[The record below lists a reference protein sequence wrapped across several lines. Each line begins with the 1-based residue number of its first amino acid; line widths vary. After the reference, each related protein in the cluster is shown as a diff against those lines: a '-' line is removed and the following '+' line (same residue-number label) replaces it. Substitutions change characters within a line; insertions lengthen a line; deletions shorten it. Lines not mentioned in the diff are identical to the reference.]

1 MECLIYKHTFPN
13 GKVYFGY
20 TSYKNPKRR
29 WGTNGDG
36 YKNQPVYDAIEHFG
50 WDNIKHEII
59 AKGIPTIAEAKA
71 WETKLINEYH
81 SNDIHFG
88 YNFTPGGDSIST
100 ELMWTDEENALLTQV
115 YPTIKNT
122 ELPALFPKRS
132 KQAIVTHATR
142 DLQLRKIDTWTDLEI
157 EILKQNFTELGVEN
171 IAKLLP
177 NRTTAAI
184 NSKACH
190 LGLSYT
196 RGRKYKYASTD
207 WSCMEDA
214 LLLECFYNYGLD
226 YLSKVQPKLNK
237 KAKTHIRSRLLMLLR
252 KTIELKKRGE
262 KWTTEEDLLLLQNC
276 DSAVT
281 IADLAIL
288 LPARSA
294 AAIRNR
300 LVRLGLHIR
309 EQK

>member
-1 MECLIYKHTFPN
+1 MECLIYKHIFPN
-13 GKVYFGY
+13 GKAYFGY

-29 WGTNGDG
+29 WGKNGEG
-36 YKNQPVYDAIEHFG
+36 YKGQPVYDAIEHFG

-59 AKGIPTIAEAKA
+59 AEGIPTVTEAKTL
-71 WETKLINEYH
+71 ERQLINEHH

-100 ELMWTDEENALLTQV
+100 ELMWTDEENALLTKV
-115 YPTIKNT
+115 YPTIENA

-142 DLQLRKIDTWTDLEI
+142 DLQLRKIDMWDETEI
-157 EILKQNFTELGVEN
+157 EILKQYFAELGIDGV
-171 IAKLLP
+171 AKLLP
-177 NRTTAAI
+177 NRTIGAV
-184 NSKACH
+184 NSKARH

-196 RGRKYKYASTD
+196 QGRKYKHTSTN
-207 WSCMEDA
+207 WSCFEDA
-214 LLLECFYNYGLD
+214 LLLEYFHKYHLD
-226 YLSKVQPKLNK
+226 YLSKVQPKLAN

-252 KTIELKKRGE
+252 ETVTPKTRGE
-262 KWTTEEDLLLLQNC
+262 RWTTEEDSILLQTC
-276 DSAVT
+276 DKATTIDDIAVL
-281 IADLAIL
+281 I
-288 LPARSA
+288 PARSS

-309 EQK
+309 G